1 MHDGYGFVT
10 QHSALSKWFEVV
22 MQAVNPVV
30 TLPYWDYT
38 IEGEV
43 HVTQTHTLADF
54 CIPNP
59 FPYTICT

>member
-1 MHDGYGFVT
+1 
-10 QHSALSKWFEVV
+10 